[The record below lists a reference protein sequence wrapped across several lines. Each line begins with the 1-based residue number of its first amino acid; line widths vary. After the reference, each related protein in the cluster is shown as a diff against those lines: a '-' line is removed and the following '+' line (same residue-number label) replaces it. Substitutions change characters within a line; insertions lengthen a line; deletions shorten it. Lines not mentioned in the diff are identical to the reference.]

1 MDKQRIDRYTMIF
14 EIEMNTKYNE
24 DYLISLDDEKLI
36 ALYKEVFN
44 YD

>member
-14 EIEMNTKYNE
+14 EIAMNTKYNK

-36 ALYKEVFN
+36 TLYKEVFN
-44 YD
+44 CD